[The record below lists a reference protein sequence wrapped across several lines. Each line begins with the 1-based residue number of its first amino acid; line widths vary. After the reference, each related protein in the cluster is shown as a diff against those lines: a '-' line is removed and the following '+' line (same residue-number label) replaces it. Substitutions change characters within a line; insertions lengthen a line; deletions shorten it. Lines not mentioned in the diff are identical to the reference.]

1 MIQQNIPSS
10 VKNSPSSNSNIWAV
24 NIPNLA
30 KNYLWQATFT
40 NPNLNQSQL
49 DNLKLRCRKIKHDTP
64 NRKFTLTF
72 DEFEDFDVAKSFDI
86 MKNFS
91 DKTDITLEYFDGK
104 MKNVLYVQTYANC
117 EIECVHGIDLDQ
129 CATEKIEIKVD
140 FKY

>member
-10 VKNSPSSNSNIWAV
+10 VKNSSSPSSSIWAA
-24 NIPNLA
+24 NLPNLA

-40 NPNLNQSQL
+40 TPNLNQTQL
-49 DNLKLRCRKIKHDTP
+49 DNLKLRCKKIKHDTP
-64 NRKFTLTF
+64 NRKFSLTF

-86 MKNFS
+86 LKNLNS
-91 DKTDITLEYFDGK
+91 KIDITLEYFDGQFK
-104 MKNVLYVQTYANC
+104 KVLYTQSYTNC

-129 CATEKIEIKVD
+129 CAAEKIEIKVD

>member
-10 VKNSPSSNSNIWAV
+10 VKNSPSSSSTIWAV
-24 NIPNLA
+24 NMPNLA

-40 NPNLNQSQL
+40 TPNLNQNQL
-49 DNLKLRCRKIKHDTP
+49 DNLKLRCKKIKHDTP
-64 NRKFTLTF
+64 NRKFSLTF

-86 MKNFS
+86 LKNLNS
-91 DKTDITLEYFDGK
+91 KIDITIEYFDGK
-104 MKNVLYVQTYANC
+104 LKNVLYVQSYANC

-129 CATEKIEIKVD
+129 CAAEKIKIKVD

>member
-1 MIQQNIPSS
+1 MIQQNNPSS
-10 VKNSPSSNSNIWAV
+10 VKNSPSPSSNIWAV
-24 NIPNLA
+24 NLPNLA

-49 DNLKLRCRKIKHDTP
+49 DNLKLRCKKIKHDTP
-64 NRKFTLTF
+64 NRKFSLTF

-86 MKNFS
+86 LKNLNS
-91 DKTDITLEYFDGK
+91 KTDITIEYFDLK
-104 MKNVLYVQTYANC
+104 LMKVLYVQSYTNC

-129 CATEKIEIKVD
+129 CSAEKIEIKVD

>member
-10 VKNSPSSNSNIWAV
+10 VKNSPSSSSTIWAV
-24 NIPNLA
+24 NMPNLA

-40 NPNLNQSQL
+40 TPNLNQSQL
-49 DNLKLRCRKIKHDTP
+49 DNLKLRYKKIKHDTP
-64 NRKFTLTF
+64 NRKFSLTF

-86 MKNFS
+86 LKNLNS
-91 DKTDITLEYFDGK
+91 KIDITIEYFDGK
-104 MKNVLYVQTYANC
+104 LMNVLYVQSYTNC

-129 CATEKIEIKVD
+129 CAADKIEIKVD

>member
-1 MIQQNIPSS
+1 MIQQNNPSS

-24 NIPNLA
+24 NMPNLA

-40 NPNLNQSQL
+40 TPNLNQSQL
-49 DNLKLRCRKIKHDTP
+49 DNLKLRCKKIKHDTP
-64 NRKFTLTF
+64 NRKFSLTF

-86 MKNFS
+86 LKNLNS
-91 DKTDITLEYFDGK
+91 QIDITIEYFDGQMRK
-104 MKNVLYVQTYANC
+104 VLYVQSYTNC

-129 CATEKIEIKVD
+129 CAAEKIEIKVD

>member
-1 MIQQNIPSS
+1 MIQQNNPSS
-10 VKNSPSSNSNIWAV
+10 VKNSPSSSIFAA

-40 NPNLNQSQL
+40 TPNLNQNQL
-49 DNLKLRCRKIKHDTP
+49 DNLKLRCRKIKHDTQ
-64 NRKFTLTF
+64 NRKFSLTF

-86 MKNFS
+86 LKNLNS
-91 DKTDITLEYFDGK
+91 KIDITLEYFDGQL
-104 MKNVLYVQTYANC
+104 KNVLYVQSYTNC

-129 CATEKIEIKVD
+129 CSAEHIEIKVD